1 LRKNI
6 KVTAITTIVPQLKLM
21 RRRVFLHL
29 DQITNILI
37 IILLVPLLLIYF
49 LPITSQLTI
58 AQTTSVVE
66 MEEYKNPLFGFSI
79 DYPSTW
85 IIDEFEKRIKNEDVV
100 GINNIVLFCPNPSA
114 VKQVTSN
121 QINTNNNN
129 TNTNIICH
137 NPEKSFDVYVH
148 NLPTGM
154 TLEEF
159 TNSKISSYKLE
170 LTDFKII
177 ESNPSVT
184 IDNNPAYKLTYTYAD
199 KINGKKIQVMEIWT
213 VINDDEDSDD
223 LKDHVGKAYSLRYE
237 AIPIEFPIYL
247 NTANNTISSFEFQ
260 NIDND
265 ESDN

>member
-1 LRKNI
+1 MKQQVNAFL
-6 KVTAITTIVPQLKLM
+6 LKSNKKC
-21 RRRVFLHL
+21 F
-29 DQITNILI
+29 IL
-37 IILLVPLLLIYF
+37 ILLVPLLLSNF
-49 LPITSQLTI
+49 LPNTFQLI
-58 AQTTSVVE
+58 LAQPNSVE
-66 MEEYKNPLFGFSI
+66 NLKEYENSVFGLSI
-79 DYPSTW
+79 DHPSTW
-85 IIDEFEKRIKNEDVV
+85 IIDEFEKRIKNDETV
-100 GINNIVLFCPNPSA
+100 GMNNIVLFCPTPATLKS
-114 VKQVTSN
+114 TPSN
-121 QINTNNNN
+121 QMN
-129 TNTNIICH
+129 TNTTTTTLCENA
-137 NPEKSFDVYVH
+137 EKSFDIYVH
-148 NLPTGM
+148 NLPAGM

-199 KINGKKIQVMEIWT
+199 KINDKKIQVMEIWT

-223 LKDHVGKAYSLRYE
+223 LKDHVGKAYSLRYV

-247 NTANNTISSFEFQ
+247 NTANKTISSFEFQ

>member
-1 LRKNI
+1 MKQQVNTFL
-6 KVTAITTIVPQLKLM
+6 LKSNKKC
-21 RRRVFLHL
+21 F
-29 DQITNILI
+29 IL
-37 IILLVPLLLIYF
+37 ILLVPLLLSNF
-49 LPITSQLTI
+49 LPNTFQLI
-58 AQTTSVVE
+58 LAQTNSVE
-66 MEEYKNPLFGFSI
+66 NIKEYENSIFGLSI
-79 DYPSTW
+79 DYPSNW
-85 IIDEFEKRIKNEDVV
+85 IIDEFENRIKNDETV
-100 GINNIVLFCPNPSA
+100 GINNIVLFCPTPATLKS
-114 VKQVTSN
+114 TPSN
-121 QINTNNNN
+121 QMN
-129 TNTNIICH
+129 TNTTTLCENA
-137 NPEKSFDVYVH
+137 EKSFDIYVH
-148 NLPTGM
+148 HLPAGM

-170 LTDFKII
+170 LTNFKII

>member
-1 LRKNI
+1 MKQQVNAFL
-6 KVTAITTIVPQLKLM
+6 LKSTKKC
-21 RRRVFLHL
+21 F
-29 DQITNILI
+29 ILI
-37 IILLVPLLLIYF
+37 LLAPLLLSNF
-49 LPITSQLTI
+49 LPNTFQLI
-58 AQTTSVVE
+58 LAQPNSVE
-66 MEEYKNPLFGFSI
+66 NLKEYENSVFGLSI

-85 IIDEFEKRIKNEDVV
+85 IIDEFEKRIKNDETV
-100 GINNIVLFCPNPSA
+100 GMNNIVLFCPTPATLKS
-114 VKQVTSN
+114 TLSN
-121 QINTNNNN
+121 QMN
-129 TNTNIICH
+129 TNTTTTTLCENA
-137 NPEKSFDVYVH
+137 EKSFDIYVH
-148 NLPTGM
+148 NLPAGM

-199 KINGKKIQVMEIWT
+199 KINDKKIQVMEIWT

>member
-1 LRKNI
+1 MKQQVNAFL
-6 KVTAITTIVPQLKLM
+6 LKSNKKC
-21 RRRVFLHL
+21 F
-29 DQITNILI
+29 IL
-37 IILLVPLLLIYF
+37 ILLVPLLLTNF
-49 LPITSQLTI
+49 LPNTFQLI
-58 AQTTSVVE
+58 LAQPNSVE
-66 MEEYKNPLFGFSI
+66 NLKEYENSVFGLSI
-79 DYPSTW
+79 DHPSTW
-85 IIDEFEKRIKNEDVV
+85 IIDEFEKRIKNDETV
-100 GINNIVLFCPNPSA
+100 GMNNIVLFCPTPATLKS
-114 VKQVTSN
+114 TPSN
-121 QINTNNNN
+121 QMN
-129 TNTNIICH
+129 TNTTTTTLCKNA
-137 NPEKSFDVYVH
+137 EKSFDIYVH
-148 NLPTGM
+148 NLPAGM

-199 KINGKKIQVMEIWT
+199 KINDKKIQVMEIWT

>member
-1 LRKNI
+1 MKQQVNAFL
-6 KVTAITTIVPQLKLM
+6 LKSNKKC
-21 RRRVFLHL
+21 F
-29 DQITNILI
+29 IL
-37 IILLVPLLLIYF
+37 ILLVPLLLSNF
-49 LPITSQLTI
+49 LPNTFQLI
-58 AQTTSVVE
+58 LAQTNSVE
-66 MEEYKNPLFGFSI
+66 NLKEYENSVFGLSI
-79 DYPSTW
+79 DHPSTW
-85 IIDEFEKRIKNEDVV
+85 IIDEFEKRIKNDETV
-100 GINNIVLFCPNPSA
+100 GMNNIVLFCPTPATLKS
-114 VKQVTSN
+114 TPSN
-121 QINTNNNN
+121 QMNANTTTTLCENA
-129 TNTNIICH
+129 
-137 NPEKSFDVYVH
+137 EKSFDIYVH
-148 NLPTGM
+148 NLPAGM

-199 KINGKKIQVMEIWT
+199 KINDKKIQVMEIWT

>member
-1 LRKNI
+1 
-6 KVTAITTIVPQLKLM
+6 M
-21 RRRVFLHL
+21 RRKVFLHL

-37 IILLVPLLLIYF
+37 
-49 LPITSQLTI
+49 ITSQLTI

-114 VKQVTSN
+114 VNQVTSN

-177 ESNPSVT
+177 ESNPSIT
-184 IDNNPAYKLTYTYAD
+184 IDENPAYKVIYIYTD
-199 KINGKKIQVMEIWT
+199 NNNHSNKKVQVMEVWT
-213 VINDDEDSDD
+213 VINNDKDRDD
-223 LKDHVGKAYSLRYE
+223 LKDHIGKSYSLRYE

-247 NTANNTISSFEFQ
+247 NTANNTISSFEFE
-260 NIDND
+260 NIDGD
-265 ESDN
+265 DTDK

>member
-1 LRKNI
+1 
-6 KVTAITTIVPQLKLM
+6 
-21 RRRVFLHL
+21 
-29 DQITNILI
+29 
-37 IILLVPLLLIYF
+37 
-49 LPITSQLTI
+49 
-58 AQTTSVVE
+58 
-66 MEEYKNPLFGFSI
+66 
-79 DYPSTW
+79 
-85 IIDEFEKRIKNEDVV
+85 IDEFENRIKNDETV
-100 GINNIVLFCPNPSA
+100 GINNIVLFCPTPATLKS
-114 VKQVTSN
+114 TPSN
-121 QINTNNNN
+121 QMN
-129 TNTNIICH
+129 TNTTTTLCENA
-137 NPEKSFDVYVH
+137 EKSFYIYVH
-148 NLPTGM
+148 NLPAGM

-159 TNSKISSYKLE
+159 TNSKFSSYKLE

>member
-1 LRKNI
+1 MKQQVNTFL
-6 KVTAITTIVPQLKLM
+6 LKSNKKC
-21 RRRVFLHL
+21 F
-29 DQITNILI
+29 IL
-37 IILLVPLLLIYF
+37 ILLVPLLLSNF
-49 LPITSQLTI
+49 LPNTFQIIL
-58 AQTTSVVE
+58 AQTNSVE
-66 MEEYKNPLFGFSI
+66 NINEYENSKFGLSI
-79 DYPSTW
+79 DYPSNW
-85 IIDEFEKRIKNEDVV
+85 IIDEFEKRIKSDESV
-100 GINNIVLFCPNPSA
+100 GINNIVLLCPNPATLKS
-114 VKQVTSN
+114 TPSN
-121 QINTNNNN
+121 QLNANTTTTPLCENA
-129 TNTNIICH
+129 
-137 NPEKSFDVYVH
+137 EKSFDIYVH

-184 IDNNPAYKLTYTYAD
+184 IDNNPAYKLTYTYTD
-199 KINGKKIQVMEIWT
+199 KINDKKIQVMEIWT
-213 VINDDEDSDD
+213 VINDDKDSDD

>member
-1 LRKNI
+1 MKQQVNAFL
-6 KVTAITTIVPQLKLM
+6 LKSNKKC
-21 RRRVFLHL
+21 F
-29 DQITNILI
+29 IL
-37 IILLVPLLLIYF
+37 ILLVPLLLSNF
-49 LPITSQLTI
+49 LPNTFQLI
-58 AQTTSVVE
+58 LAQPNSVE
-66 MEEYKNPLFGFSI
+66 NLKEYENSVFGLSI

-85 IIDEFEKRIKNEDVV
+85 IIDEFEKRIKNDETV
-100 GINNIVLFCPNPSA
+100 GMNNIVLFCPTPATLKS
-114 VKQVTSN
+114 TPSN
-121 QINTNNNN
+121 QMN
-129 TNTNIICH
+129 TNTTTTLCENA
-137 NPEKSFDVYVH
+137 EKSFDIYVH
-148 NLPTGM
+148 NLPAGM

-199 KINGKKIQVMEIWT
+199 KINDKKIQVMEIWT

-247 NTANNTISSFEFQ
+247 NTANKTISSFEFQ

>member
-1 LRKNI
+1 MKQQVKTFL
-6 KVTAITTIVPQLKLM
+6 LKSNKKC
-21 RRRVFLHL
+21 F
-29 DQITNILI
+29 IL
-37 IILLVPLLLIYF
+37 ILLVPLLLSNF
-49 LPITSQLTI
+49 LPKTFQLI
-58 AQTTSVVE
+58 LAQTNSVE
-66 MEEYKNPLFGFSI
+66 NIKEYENSIFGLSI
-79 DYPSTW
+79 DYPSNW
-85 IIDEFEKRIKNEDVV
+85 IIDEFEKRIKNDETV
-100 GINNIVLFCPNPSA
+100 GINNIVLFCPPPATLKS
-114 VKQVTSN
+114 TSSN
-121 QINTNNNN
+121 QMN
-129 TNTNIICH
+129 TNTTTLCENA
-137 NPEKSFDVYVH
+137 EKSFDIYVH
-148 NLPTGM
+148 NLPAGM

-177 ESNPSVT
+177 ESNPSIT

-199 KINGKKIQVMEIWT
+199 KINDKKIQVMEIWT

>member
-1 LRKNI
+1 MKQQVNAFL
-6 KVTAITTIVPQLKLM
+6 LKSTKKC
-21 RRRVFLHL
+21 F
-29 DQITNILI
+29 ILI
-37 IILLVPLLLIYF
+37 LLAPLLLSNF
-49 LPITSQLTI
+49 LPNTFQLI
-58 AQTTSVVE
+58 LAQPNSVE
-66 MEEYKNPLFGFSI
+66 NLKEYENSVFGLSI
-79 DYPSTW
+79 DYPSNW
-85 IIDEFEKRIKNEDVV
+85 IIDEFENRIKNDETV
-100 GINNIVLFCPNPSA
+100 GINNIVLFCPTPATLKS
-114 VKQVTSN
+114 TPSN
-121 QINTNNNN
+121 QMN
-129 TNTNIICH
+129 TNTTTTLCENA
-137 NPEKSFDVYVH
+137 EKSFDIYVH
-148 NLPTGM
+148 NLPAGM

-199 KINGKKIQVMEIWT
+199 KINDKKIQVMEIWT

>member
-1 LRKNI
+1 MKQQVNTFLF
-6 KVTAITTIVPQLKLM
+6 KLNKKC
-21 RRRVFLHL
+21 F
-29 DQITNILI
+29 IL
-37 IILLVPLLLIYF
+37 ILLVPLLLSNF
-49 LPITSQLTI
+49 LPNTFQLI
-58 AQTTSVVE
+58 LAQTNSVE
-66 MEEYKNPLFGFSI
+66 NIKEYENSIFGLSI
-79 DYPSTW
+79 DYPFNW
-85 IIDEFEKRIKNEDVV
+85 IIDEFENRIKNDETV
-100 GINNIVLFCPNPSA
+100 GINNIVLFCPTPATLKS
-114 VKQVTSN
+114 TPSN
-121 QINTNNNN
+121 QMN
-129 TNTNIICH
+129 TNTTTTTLCENA
-137 NPEKSFDVYVH
+137 EKSFDIYVH
-148 NLPTGM
+148 NLPAGM

-199 KINGKKIQVMEIWT
+199 KINGKKIQVMELWT

-265 ESDN
+265 KSDN

>member
-1 LRKNI
+1 MKQQVNTFL
-6 KVTAITTIVPQLKLM
+6 LKSNKKC
-21 RRRVFLHL
+21 F
-29 DQITNILI
+29 IL
-37 IILLVPLLLIYF
+37 ILLVPLLLSNF
-49 LPITSQLTI
+49 LPNTFQLI
-58 AQTTSVVE
+58 LAQTNSVE
-66 MEEYKNPLFGFSI
+66 NIKEYESSVFGLSI
-79 DYPSTW
+79 DYPSNW
-85 IIDEFEKRIKNEDVV
+85 VIDEFEKSIKNDETV
-100 GINNIVLFCPNPSA
+100 GINNIVLFCPTTATLKSTP
-114 VKQVTSN
+114 SN
-121 QINTNNNN
+121 QMN
-129 TNTNIICH
+129 TNTTTTTLCENA
-137 NPEKSFDVYVH
+137 EKSFDIYVH
-148 NLPTGM
+148 NLPAGM

-199 KINGKKIQVMEIWT
+199 KINDKKIQVMEIWT

>member
-1 LRKNI
+1 MKQQVKTFL
-6 KVTAITTIVPQLKLM
+6 LKSNKKC
-21 RRRVFLHL
+21 F
-29 DQITNILI
+29 ILI
-37 IILLVPLLLIYF
+37 LIVPLLLSNF
-49 LPITSQLTI
+49 LPKTFQLI
-58 AQTTSVVE
+58 LAQTNSVE
-66 MEEYKNPLFGFSI
+66 NIKEYENSIFGLSI
-79 DYPSTW
+79 DYPSNW
-85 IIDEFEKRIKNEDVV
+85 IIDEFEKRIKNDETV
-100 GINNIVLFCPNPSA
+100 GINNIVLFCPPPATLKS
-114 VKQVTSN
+114 TSSN
-121 QINTNNNN
+121 QMN
-129 TNTNIICH
+129 TNTTTTLCENA
-137 NPEKSFDVYVH
+137 EKSFDIYVH
-148 NLPTGM
+148 NLPAGM

-184 IDNNPAYKLTYTYAD
+184 IDNNPAYKLTYTYID
-199 KINGKKIQVMEIWT
+199 KINDKKIQVMEIWT

-247 NTANNTISSFEFQ
+247 NTANNTISSLEFQ

>member
-1 LRKNI
+1 MKQQVNTFL
-6 KVTAITTIVPQLKLM
+6 LKSNKKC
-21 RRRVFLHL
+21 F
-29 DQITNILI
+29 IL
-37 IILLVPLLLIYF
+37 ILLVPLLLSNF
-49 LPITSQLTI
+49 LPNTFQLI
-58 AQTTSVVE
+58 LAQPNSVE
-66 MEEYKNPLFGFSI
+66 NIKEYENSVFGLSI
-79 DYPSTW
+79 EYPSNW
-85 IIDEFEKRIKNEDVV
+85 IIDEFEKIIKNDETV
-100 GINNIVLFCPNPSA
+100 GINNIVLFCPTPATLKS
-114 VKQVTSN
+114 TSSN
-121 QINTNNNN
+121 QMN
-129 TNTNIICH
+129 TNTTTTLCENA
-137 NPEKSFDVYVH
+137 EKSFDIYVH
-148 NLPTGM
+148 NLPAGM

-199 KINGKKIQVMEIWT
+199 KINDKKIQVMEIWT

-223 LKDHVGKAYSLRYE
+223 LKDHIGKAYSLRYE

>member
-1 LRKNI
+1 MKQQVNAFL
-6 KVTAITTIVPQLKLM
+6 LKSNKKC
-21 RRRVFLHL
+21 F
-29 DQITNILI
+29 IL
-37 IILLVPLLLIYF
+37 ILLVPLLLSNF
-49 LPITSQLTI
+49 LPNTFQLI
-58 AQTTSVVE
+58 LAQPNSVE
-66 MEEYKNPLFGFSI
+66 NLKEYENSVFGLSI
-79 DYPSTW
+79 DHPSTW
-85 IIDEFEKRIKNEDVV
+85 IIDEFEKRIKNDETV
-100 GINNIVLFCPNPSA
+100 GMNNIVLFCPTPATLKS
-114 VKQVTSN
+114 TPSN
-121 QINTNNNN
+121 QMN
-129 TNTNIICH
+129 TNTTTTLCENA
-137 NPEKSFDVYVH
+137 EKSFDIYVH
-148 NLPTGM
+148 NLPAGM

-199 KINGKKIQVMEIWT
+199 KINDKKIQVMEIWT